1 MAMSMDFNESFNEEG
16 EKPRFIYKRN
26 PLLAHAF
33 QIFEFKEDKGGYE
46 PIGSYTL
53 IDLDEDPEITEKKVS
68 NIVSLMNGRKRLI
81 DFTKLTQERV
91 LFNVVTDKSPENI
104 NEKVIFRTYD
114 GDSVSKDNAVFE
126 IEKGVFK
133 DEFEI

>member
-1 MAMSMDFNESFNEEG
+1 MTTDFNESFNEEG

-26 PLLAHAF
+26 PLIEHGF
-33 QIFEFKEDKGGYE
+33 QIFELKDEKGDYE
-46 PIGSYTL
+46 PVGEYTL
-53 IDLDEDPEITEKKVS
+53 IDLDEPLDITQQKVS
-68 NIVSLMNGRKRLI
+68 NIVALMNGRKRLI
-81 DFTKLTQERV
+81 DFKKLTEERV
-91 LFNVVTDKSPENI
+91 LFHIVTDNSPENI

-133 DEFEI
+133 DEFEA